1 MWGTNSQNS
10 NDPAMAAATTQ
21 NSRGAPEFRKNVVVE
36 RVAYAHPVR
45 DHQAYYAPKGKNQY
59 EQRQPPPIPPHPN
72 QNQVGY
78 PFYGGSGYSNSSSG
92 GGVAPQPGS
101 GGSGLGPPDSGR
113 ARVRREHNSECV
125 LYDPAESVVVRF
137 LIFLYHCHFTEF
149 LIIFLKR

>member
-10 NDPAMAAATTQ
+10 KDLADQKIQKIP
-21 NSRGAPEFRKNVVVE
+21 PEYRVVE

-45 DHQAYYAPKGKNQY
+45 DHQVYYAPKGKNQY

-78 PFYGGSGYSNSSSG
+78 PFFGGGFSSTSVGSGGPQSG
-92 GGVAPQPGS
+92 GGAGS
-101 GGSGLGPPDSGR
+101 ANESGR

-125 LYDPAESVVVRF
+125 LYDPAESVVVSF
-137 LIFLYHCHFTEF
+137 
-149 LIIFLKR
+149 IIFLSEEI

>member
-1 MWGTNSQNS
+1 MQEAIFVEIEVSITNGNCVSVVIALFLTHFALSVN
-10 NDPAMAAATTQ
+10 
-21 NSRGAPEFRKNVVVE
+21 NVVVE

-72 QNQVGY
+72 QNQVGF

-101 GGSGLGPPDSGR
+101 GGSGIGPPDSGR

-137 LIFLYHCHFTEF
+137 LNF
-149 LIIFLKR
+149 